1 MIKRI
6 IFDLDETLIPWKEEY
21 SDGLQ
26 YVIDK
31 YHLNCTKNE
40 IESILS
46 EQEKLHEKIS
56 NTYIIEDIKRELN
69 IDVEEDF
76 IYDIRKSQYHLSE
89 YDPVLEETI
98 KYLSNKYDLIVL
110 TNWFADVQKNRLEN
124 AHILKYFSRV
134 VGGEVCNKP
143 KSFEGINENY
153 KYEEC
158 LMVGDSD
165 RFDIE
170 PSKKLGMKTYKINQ
184 IEDLYKLKEML

>member
-26 YVIDK
+26 DVIDK

-40 IESILS
+40 IDSILS

-124 AHILKYFSRV
+124 AHIFKYFSNFLFINF
-134 VGGEVCNKP
+134 NKLF
-143 KSFEGINENY
+143 KSIIQFFIFII
-153 KYEEC
+153 
-158 LMVGDSD
+158 DS
-165 RFDIE
+165 
-170 PSKKLGMKTYKINQ
+170 T
-184 IEDLYKLKEML
+184 